1 MQLFQ
6 LKLFAFSQKWHW
18 LEQHTMIILKTS
30 QNSHHVCFIWQTLN
44 GNIIIISCKIIPFR
58 ARVNSSSIS
67 TQNVLSGKWQHP
79 LECLPSSVKYLSLV
93 KPQTRDYMVT
103 SPARKREVN
112 LLSFFFFAL
121 LKNVSTF
128 YFWATKSEAINFIMR
143 GTHITIFL
151 STTKPQQDLSLT
163 SAKEGASSPRAPMH
177 QIISVFTPP
186 FSKKKKVHRRC
197 QTTARMYTKLD
208 SKATPNINWN
218 YWNLL

>member
-6 LKLFAFSQKWHW
+6 LKLFVFSQKWHW

-30 QNSHHVCFIWQTLN
+30 QNSHHVCFMWQTLN

-79 LECLPSSVKYLSLV
+79 LECLPSSVKYLSSNL
-93 KPQTRDYMVT
+93 RLEIIWLT
-103 SPARKREVN
+103 SPARKREAN
-112 LLSFFFFAL
+112 LLLSFSFAL
-121 LKNVSTF
+121 LKNVSIF

-186 FSKKKKVHRRC
+186 FLKKKKVHRRC